1 MRFWMFSGCSL
12 ALLLGWMW
20 GVRGKELQ
28 ITMSSNIPWAN
39 SWYSLRWG
47 RPLDERVWGWRSAV
61 QFWVS
66 WGLGSITMFVGGCL
80 SREWELNVLHIACVC
95 NHLFYSTPLFSVLV
109 FFVRS
114 FTEIFSIRENR
125 VLWSLGVN
133 FLLALPLLLTS
144 CLLHY
149 WLNWKSTGT
158 HNLGTLFFFFGKILK
173 WWSFGT
179 ACSVTQ
185 SYPALCSPMDC
196 SPPGSFVSGILQ
208 ARTLEWVAIKRKTLK
223 KMYSYFNLSGDVTAQ
238 IALQPALKFNGGGHI
253 NHSIFWTNLSP
264 NGGGEPQGWFKLG
277 QPWLHFVH
285 SRNDL
290 IFLSYLHSPWGI
302 MMASFS

>member
-1 MRFWMFSGCSL
+1 
-12 ALLLGWMW
+12 
-20 GVRGKELQ
+20 
-28 ITMSSNIPWAN
+28 MSSNIPWAN
-39 SWYSLRWG
+39 SWHSLRWG
-47 RPLDERVWGWRSAV
+47 RPLDERVWGWRSVV

-158 HNLGTLFFFFGKILK
+158 HNLGTLFFFLVKYWNGEVLGLLVQSLSRIQLFAAPWIVAHRAPLSVAFSRQEH
-173 WWSFGT
+173 WSGL
-179 ACSVTQ
+179 
-185 SYPALCSPMDC
+185 P
-196 SPPGSFVSGILQ
+196 
-208 ARTLEWVAIKRKTLK
+208 
-223 KMYSYFNLSGDVTAQ
+223 
-238 IALQPALKFNGGGHI
+238 
-253 NHSIFWTNLSP
+253 
-264 NGGGEPQGWFKLG
+264 
-277 QPWLHFVH
+277 
-285 SRNDL
+285 
-290 IFLSYLHSPWGI
+290 
-302 MMASFS
+302 